1 MKDTKRRFEAFS
13 FFDHTGIQAHLEEM
27 AAKGWMVEQPG
38 PYLWRYRRIEP
49 QRLHFAVT
57 YFPAAS
63 EFDPGPTEGQ
73 QTYQDYCE
81 SAGWHLSARWGQM
94 QIFCTAEEDPVPLE
108 TDALTQVDTVHRTM
122 KRSSLPG
129 MAVVAALA
137 LFQVCF
143 QLRLF
148 WEDPVDFLST
158 PSSLYA
164 LPAWLV
170 FLGVEL
176 YELLFYF
183 RWYKR
188 ARALAEATGEF
199 LPIRTHRRLSLLL
212 LAVAFLFFLSAA
224 LEHTRSTLFAM
235 LFWLAVF
242 VLILLLINA
251 AKSALKGLQAPRA
264 VTRAVTVIMSVVLA
278 AALTGG
284 MTALIFRGIRSGWLE
299 DRRPAETYE
308 YRGMAW
314 KVYADDI
321 PLRIEDL
328 TDTDYTRWSTE
339 ARISE
344 TVLAAFREYTQ
355 RPRMDALGEPD
366 LAYDIVEVKVPFLY
380 GICKKSMLE
389 RYWFNDPAEYRSAY
403 RPTDAAPWGA
413 AEAYQL
419 YHFQDEP
426 SARYL
431 LCWPDRIVEIRFDE
445 TPTAEQMAL
454 AGEILKTAD

>member
-1 MKDTKRRFEAFS
+1 MKDTKHRLETFAF
-13 FFDHTGIQAHLEEM
+13 FGHTGIQAHLESM

-38 PYLWRYRRIEP
+38 TYLWRYRRVEP
-49 QRLHFAVT
+49 QTLRFAVA
-57 YFPAAS
+57 YFPTAS

-81 SAGWHLSARWGQM
+81 SAGWHLAARWGQM
-94 QIFCTAEEDPVPLE
+94 QIFYTAAQDPVPLE

-129 MAVVAALA
+129 MAIVTALA

-143 QLRLF
+143 QLWMF

-164 LPAWLV
+164 LPTWLV
-170 FLGVEL
+170 FLGVTL

-183 RWYKR
+183 RWHKR
-188 ARALAEATGEF
+188 ARALAEAAGEF

-212 LAVAFLFFLSAA
+212 LAVAFLFFSSAA

-235 LFWLAVF
+235 LFWLAAF
-242 VLILLLINA
+242 ALILLLTNT
-251 AKSALKGLQAPRA
+251 AKSALKDMRAPRA
-264 VTRAVTVIMSVVLA
+264 VTRAVIAIMSVMLA

-284 MTALIFRGIRSGWLE
+284 MTALIFRGIRSGWMA
-299 DRRPAETYE
+299 DRKPVEVYE
-308 YRGMAW
+308 YEGMTW
-314 KVYADDI
+314 EVYQDDI

-328 TDTDYTRWSTE
+328 TDTNYTRWSTE
-339 ARISE
+339 ARTSE
-344 TVLAAFREYTQ
+344 TVLVSFREYTQ
-355 RPRMDALGEPD
+355 RPRMDALKEPD
-366 LAYDIVEVKVPFLY
+366 LDYDIVEVKAPFLY
-380 GICKKSMLE
+380 GICKKGMLE
-389 RYWFNDPAEYRSAY
+389 RYWFNDPEEYRSTY
-403 RPTDAAPWGA
+403 RPIDAAPWGA

-419 YHFQDEP
+419 YHFQDSP

-431 LCWPDRIVEIRFDE
+431 LCWEDRIVEIRFDE
-445 TPTAEQMAL
+445 TPTAAQMAL
-454 AGEILKTAD
+454 AGNILESA

>member
-63 EFDPGPTEGQ
+63 EFDPGPAEGQ

-321 PLRIEDL
+321 PLRIENL

-339 ARISE
+339 AGNIPSGPGWTPWASRTWHTTWWRSRCRFYTAFAKKACWSGTGSMTLRNTAAPTGPRTPPLGERRKPTSCTTSRTNPLPAIFSAGQ
-344 TVLAAFREYTQ
+344 TVSWRFASTK
-355 RPRMDALGEPD
+355 RPRRSKWLWR
-366 LAYDIVEVKVPFLY
+366 
-380 GICKKSMLE
+380 E
-389 RYWFNDPAEYRSAY
+389 RF
-403 RPTDAAPWGA
+403 
-413 AEAYQL
+413 
-419 YHFQDEP
+419 
-426 SARYL
+426 
-431 LCWPDRIVEIRFDE
+431 
-445 TPTAEQMAL
+445 
-454 AGEILKTAD
+454 

>member
-27 AAKGWMVEQPG
+27 AVKGWMVEQPG

-63 EFDPGPTEGQ
+63 DCDPGPTEGQ

-183 RWYKR
+183 R
-188 ARALAEATGEF
+188 
-199 LPIRTHRRLSLLL
+199 
-212 LAVAFLFFLSAA
+212 
-224 LEHTRSTLFAM
+224 
-235 LFWLAVF
+235 
-242 VLILLLINA
+242 
-251 AKSALKGLQAPRA
+251 
-264 VTRAVTVIMSVVLA
+264 
-278 AALTGG
+278 
-284 MTALIFRGIRSGWLE
+284 
-299 DRRPAETYE
+299 
-308 YRGMAW
+308 
-314 KVYADDI
+314 
-321 PLRIEDL
+321 
-328 TDTDYTRWSTE
+328 
-339 ARISE
+339 
-344 TVLAAFREYTQ
+344 
-355 RPRMDALGEPD
+355 
-366 LAYDIVEVKVPFLY
+366 
-380 GICKKSMLE
+380 
-389 RYWFNDPAEYRSAY
+389 
-403 RPTDAAPWGA
+403 
-413 AEAYQL
+413 
-419 YHFQDEP
+419 
-426 SARYL
+426 
-431 LCWPDRIVEIRFDE
+431 
-445 TPTAEQMAL
+445 
-454 AGEILKTAD
+454 